1 LHSWLSSVLF
11 SMRRGLSCSELS
23 QEAAFG
29 ITSKAI
35 STLELEEKPLPPPR
49 DQPSY
54 RHIESQEFSAGSD
67 SKLSTRF
74 ADAQR
79 TVKALSS
86 MYIFGGSFT
95 TAQNLQN
102 LL

>member
-1 LHSWLSSVLF
+1 
-11 SMRRGLSCSELS
+11 MRRGLSCSGELS

-35 STLELEEKPLPPPR
+35 SILEHDEKPLPPPR
-49 DQPSY
+49 DQRSY

-67 SKLSTRF
+67 SKLSTRL
-74 ADAQR
+74 ADALR
-79 TVKALSS
+79 TVNALSS
-86 MYIFGGSFT
+86 MYMFGGSFT
-95 TAQNLQN
+95 IAQNFQT